1 MQISRRNFIQTAG
14 TAIAVIASAGGLR
27 TFGQERST
35 DLFPLPAEV
44 YSEPLYSMTARE
56 AEALLGT
63 TFNVTTVGGRS
74 VRLTL
79 TEVKLLERQANTL
92 RGFYGESFSLIF
104 ESPQKLKLNQ
114 GIYQIM
120 GGGLDMNSV
129 LLVPIGAERKKYE
142 MVVNHVTR

>member
-63 TFNVTTVGGRS
+63 TFNVTIVGGRS